1 MVAEFPHFVL
11 LCTFGLC
18 KFFVRINNRLHL
30 LMDIENIIAFW
41 GKITLV
47 NEAQMPY
54 MLWLQTPKAIVLGN
68 DHFPDW
74 GK

>member
-1 MVAEFPHFVL
+1 
-11 LCTFGLC
+11 
-18 KFFVRINNRLHL
+18 
-30 LMDIENIIAFW
+30 MDIENIIAFW

-54 MLWLQTPKAIVLGN
+54 MLWLQTPKVIVLGN
-68 DHFPDW
+68 DHFPGW